1 MAQDL
6 GLNRNCDHWDIKPDE
21 RERRKRV
28 FWCCFIV
35 DRLLSANF
43 GRASVFEERDCDV
56 PFPSVDDDEPLTDE
70 SASTVG
76 RAPVRL
82 LDAFIQLIKICDI
95 LGHVLKSIYYAKS
108 RHHAPGTHHDH
119 VLSALNQQLTN
130 WYNNM
135 PSSLQYDLVG
145 AGHGVMSDPPT
156 PISQMHLIYYTTV
169 ILLHRPFIPVEASSG
184 SYNICASAANSIL
197 DIVDIMLNENHLK
210 YVSNFTV
217 YYIFTAG
224 IIFLKS
230 AASSEDGHKSL
241 DAKVKINKI
250 MRALDEIELT
260 WTTAARSGNILGELA
275 GLRDINLEY
284 EDDHKKRDDTPPL
297 SIAYST
303 SSPQQQQQQAPPE
316 AATTST
322 APGPGWNTSPADR
335 LLPRYPWLGGY
346 NSTSSSNSSPT
357 TMVPTVDPFAAPGTM
372 SQSAAQPQ
380 FDPMGAAFWG
390 VPISLDMNEWNSY
403 LGAQGTVSTQQPVSS
418 QPLIPSHE
426 FQSPRFMVQP
436 TTTST
441 TSSNNIHQQ
450 PPPPPPPLQ
459 QQQQQDTFGPTNHG
473 MPKQHLIH
481 NDEGVNELANLSAPS
496 GGGGGGGG
504 GSNNTTTNGN
514 NNNTSESNAILGF
527 LGGQPDTT
535 YSASTATSLAG
546 TGPGTRT
553 YW

>member
-1 MAQDL
+1 
-6 GLNRNCDHWDIKPDE
+6 
-21 RERRKRV
+21 
-28 FWCCFIV
+28 
-35 DRLLSANF
+35 
-43 GRASVFEERDCDV
+43 
-56 PFPSVDDDEPLTDE
+56 
-70 SASTVG
+70 
-76 RAPVRL
+76 
-82 LDAFIQLIKICDI
+82 
-95 LGHVLKSIYYAKS
+95 
-108 RHHAPGTHHDH
+108 
-119 VLSALNQQLTN
+119 
-130 WYNNM
+130 
-135 PSSLQYDLVG
+135 
-145 AGHGVMSDPPT
+145 
-156 PISQMHLIYYTTV
+156 
-169 ILLHRPFIPVEASSG
+169 
-184 SYNICASAANSIL
+184 
-197 DIVDIMLNENHLK
+197 MLNENHLK

-230 AASSEDGHKSL
+230 AASSEDGNKSL

-260 WTTAARSGNILGELA
+260 WTTAARSCNILGELA

-284 EDDHKKRDDTPPL
+284 EDENKKRDDTPPL

-303 SSPQQQQQQAPPE
+303 SPQQQQQQQQAHPE
-316 AATTST
+316 ATT
-322 APGPGWNTSPADR
+322 APDWNTSPADR
-335 LLPRYPWLGGY
+335 LLPRYPWLGGGY

-372 SQSAAQPQ
+372 SQPAAQPQ

-436 TTTST
+436 STTTT
-441 TSSNNIHQQ
+441 NNNNINQQQ
-450 PPPPPPPLQ
+450 PVPPPPPPLPL
-459 QQQQQDTFGPTNHG
+459 QQQDTFGPTNHG
-473 MPKQHLIH
+473 MPKRHLIH

-496 GGGGGGGG
+496 APAGNG
-504 GSNNTTTNGN
+504 GSNNTTNGN
-514 NNNTSESNAILGF
+514 NTTSESNAILGF

-546 TGPGTRT
+546 TGPGSRT